1 MFFFKQAPALDQR
14 AISEDQICFS
24 TMVNGHRVYGSVPDK
39 DEYARYI
46 LSSNDGSDF
55 ANELLWS
62 DTHTYVDLD
71 APCTLDDLGHT
82 LETFVAAFNHL
93 LIESFAKHLDCEI
106 RPHQILW
113 SNSTRA
119 EKTSFHIKIA
129 CEHYWQVSQRKE
141 MKSFFKLVNQ
151 VCLQT
156 KGFHFYATVDD
167 ELKLSSILDLSVY
180 SANRCFRSL
189 NCQKLD
195 SPKLLPLRGGVSHSQ
210 IVAHMLTITP
220 DDCEGMK
227 PFVLKSKCQIP
238 KNVTSIHTGILQDL
252 AAKYGATY
260 IETKG
265 SLCLLRNKGIRVCPI
280 NGEKNESDN
289 CYFILSEQGAKVL
302 FGCHNENCRGQLIP
316 VHTFAALK
324 EYTYYGD
331 YMKLVNKSSADL
343 KVSDIEEYLKST
355 ISYIDRPDQPFF
367 VTLSKVGLPCFS
379 HKINYSQVHCSKT
392 LFQRYADI
400 HLMADGDDPLKFSS
414 ILNQLLKQRRIP
426 TYCDTLW
433 QPCLGASPHVPANK
447 LNTFQGF
454 CLSTVKSEG
463 IDFETTQLYDL
474 LKRLCGNQQEYISYL
489 CSFIAAKLQKPYVKV
504 PIALCFLNSKEGCG
518 KGSFAIF
525 LERLFSCGETSF
537 ISFNNLQSFANSFN
551 SIQSKALWIVLEE
564 ISARRNCLKEFRGFL
579 KDKISATTLLCEP
592 KGKERSLIPF
602 YASLILFSN
611 EFNVLSCSKN
621 DRRLVMFTSD
631 SSKANDK
638 DYFVKIY
645 AELDSLAVMRSAF
658 DYFSK
663 YSVADFNY
671 RAIPHSEIKDK
682 LAQCSEKNVAKFHR
696 WLLKSIYQGECQFEE
711 SEVYHYYKEFC
722 EVYGVGRPS
731 DRSHVCTQLELYL
744 KMEKVDET
752 YYLSKENRDKY
763 YAEIRH

>member
-24 TMVNGHRVYGSVPDK
+24 TLVNGARVYGSVPDK

-46 LSSNDGSDF
+46 LSSKDGSDY
-55 ANELLWS
+55 ANELLWT

-113 SNSTRA
+113 SNSSRP

-129 CEHYWQVSQRKE
+129 CDQYWQVSQRKE

-156 KGFHFYATVDD
+156 KGFHFYTTVDD

-189 NCQKLD
+189 NCQKPD
-195 SPKLLPLRGGVSHSQ
+195 SPKLLPLSGRVSHSL
-210 IVAHMLTITP
+210 IVAHMLTVTQI
-220 DDCEGMK
+220 EGMK

-238 KNVTSIHTGILQDL
+238 KIVASIHTGILQDL

-265 SLCLLRNKGIRVCPI
+265 SLCLLRNKGCRICPI
-280 NGEKNESDN
+280 NNERNTSDN
-289 CYFILSEQGAKVL
+289 CFFLLKEQGSKVL
-302 FGCHNENCRGQLIP
+302 FGCHNESCKGQLIP
-316 VHTFAALK
+316 VHTFQTVK
-324 EYTYYGD
+324 EYTYYED
-331 YMKLVNKSSADL
+331 YMKLVNKGSQDL
-343 KVSDIEEYLKST
+343 KRADIEEYLKST
-355 ISYIDRPDQPFF
+355 ISYIDRPDQPYF
-367 VTLSKVGLPCFS
+367 VTLSKVGLPCFD
-379 HKINYSQVHCSKT
+379 HKINASQVHCSKT

-400 HLMADGDDPLKFSS
+400 HLIADSEEEPLKFSA
-414 ILNQLLKQRRIP
+414 ILSQLLKQRRIP

-433 QPCLGASPHVPANK
+433 QPCLGTSPHVPVNK

-463 IDFETTQLYDL
+463 IDFEKTVLFNL
-474 LKRLCGNQQEYISYL
+474 LERLCGHQQEYINYL
-489 CSFIAAKLQKPYVKV
+489 CSFIGAKLQRPYIKV

-518 KGSFAIF
+518 KGSFAKF

-537 ISFNNLQSFANSFN
+537 ISFNNLQSFANGFN
-551 SIQSKALWIVLEE
+551 QIQSKSLWIVLEE
-564 ISARRNCLKEFRGFL
+564 ISAKRNCLKEFRGFL
-579 KDKISATTLLCEP
+579 KDKISATSLLCEP

-602 YASLILFSN
+602 YGSLILFSN

-621 DRRLVMFTSD
+621 DRRLCMFTSD
-631 SSKANDK
+631 SSKANDR
-638 DYFVKIY
+638 DFFVALY
-645 AELDSLAVMRSAF
+645 AELDNLAIMRSAF

-663 YSVADFNY
+663 YDVSEFDY
-671 RAIPHSEIKDK
+671 RAIPYSEIKDK
-682 LAQCSEKNVAKFHR
+682 LAQCSEKNVTKFHR
-696 WLLKSIYQGECQFEE
+696 WLLKTQYREECQFEE

-722 EVYGVGRPS
+722 EIYGVGRPS

-744 KMEKVDET
+744 PMQKVDET
-752 YYLSKENRDKY
+752 YYLSQANRDAY